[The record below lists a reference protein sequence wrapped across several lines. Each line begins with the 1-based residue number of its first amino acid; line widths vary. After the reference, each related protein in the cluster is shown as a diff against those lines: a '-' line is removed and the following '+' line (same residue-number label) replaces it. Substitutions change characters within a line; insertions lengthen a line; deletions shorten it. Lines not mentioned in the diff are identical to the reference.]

1 MLKNLKYLSFAMLG
15 FIFLISIN
23 IIAVFNSKF
32 IFEYFAIKNNL
43 SIMTNLPHEE
53 ILLDYNRI
61 IDYVMN
67 PLIQNLNFKNFT
79 ISQNGKIHFFDVK
92 VIFTILCIISLA
104 TIMFLLTYIVYKRFF
119 YDKTKLM
126 SRING
131 NLVTLRNYFNG
142 LIILFLVFITSFI
155 IIDFTKIFNL
165 MHKALFSNNYW
176 IFNEVNDS
184 IITILPESFFMLCA
198 VSVIILLIVETI
210 IINVSV
216 KNKIN

>member
-32 IFEYFAIKNNL
+32 IFEYFAVKNNL
-43 SIMTNLPHEE
+43 SNLTNLPHEE

-79 ISQNGKIHFFDVK
+79 ISQNGQMHFFDVK

-142 LIILFLVFITSFI
+142 LILGFLVFITSFI

-165 MHKALFSNNYW
+165 MHKALFSNDYW

-216 KNKIN
+216 KSKIN

>member
-32 IFEYFAIKNNL
+32 IFEYFAVKNNL

-79 ISQNGKIHFFDVK
+79 ISQNGQMHFFDVK

-104 TIMFLLTYIVYKRFF
+104 TIMFLLTYIIYKRFF

-142 LIILFLVFITSFI
+142 LILGFLVFITSFI

-165 MHKALFSNNYW
+165 MHKALFSNDYW

>member
-32 IFEYFAIKNNL
+32 IFEYFAVKNNL

-79 ISQNGKIHFFDVK
+79 ISQNGQMHFFDVK

-142 LIILFLVFITSFI
+142 LILGFLVFITSFI

-165 MHKALFSNNYW
+165 MHKALFSNDYW

>member
-32 IFEYFAIKNNL
+32 IFEYFAVKNNL

-79 ISQNGKIHFFDVK
+79 ISQNGQMHFFDVK

-104 TIMFLLTYIVYKRFF
+104 TIMFLLIYIVYKRFF

-142 LIILFLVFITSFI
+142 LILGFLVFITSFI

-165 MHKALFSNNYW
+165 MHKALFSNDYW

-216 KNKIN
+216 KSKIN